1 MEIEGF
7 AEISSTDIVNGL
19 TKRWPTINR
28 MLGLGFNL
36 SQTALL
42 SETED
47 IESPV
52 SGMKLVFTGR
62 MVLGSRSE
70 MKKIA
75 LKLGAQVQSS
85 VSGKTDLLIC
95 GEQVGPTKIAKAEKL
110 GVRVIREKDYNTL
123 LDER

>member
-1 MEIEGF
+1 MDIEGF

-36 SQTALL
+36 SQTELL
-42 SETED
+42 SETEK
-47 IESPV
+47 IESPI

-62 MVLGSRSE
+62 MVFGSRSE

-75 LKLGAQVQSS
+75 LTLGAQLQSS

-95 GEQVGPTKIAKAEKL
+95 GEKVGPTKIAKAEKL
-110 GVRVIREKDYNTL
+110 GIRVMSEEDYNAL
-123 LDER
+123 LDGR